1 VSSRTDHCLCTSAA
15 PKGTADWDE
24 GKLVWWL
31 KFRLPNLTVG
41 STPAAEVRPSK
52 TAGHGLF
59 TTIEISAGALV
70 SRVGGR
76 LVGSAELDALLAQ
89 PEYVNTISVAN
100 GLHLV
105 LPPRCPNGYGNHSSD
120 PNLWWDGPYDLI
132 ARRPIRAGEE
142 LTNEYATSTAVDGFT
157 MTCECCTSVCR
168 GLVCGDDWMRSD
180 LQARYDGHCV
190 PLLLAG
196 SRSVG
201 RGPHDDRHPVSRL
214 GTLEGGEGACSR
226 RRNSPG

>member
-1 VSSRTDHCLCTSAA
+1 VACARPENNNRAKDAKSSERA
-15 PKGTADWDE
+15 PLIVTPIRKPTADWDE
-24 GKLVWWL
+24 GKLLWWL

-168 GLVCGDDWMRSD
+168 GLVAATIGC
-180 LQARYDGHCV
+180 
-190 PLLLAG
+190 
-196 SRSVG
+196 
-201 RGPHDDRHPVSRL
+201 DRIFKPATTAIVCPYS
-214 GTLEGGEGACSR
+214 
-226 RRNSPG
+226 

>member
-1 VSSRTDHCLCTSAA
+1 MGTKSDTVSSPGQPMTRGHA
-15 PKGTADWDE
+15 PAQKRTADWDE
-24 GKLVWWL
+24 GKLLWWL

-142 LTNEYATSTAVDGFT
+142 LTNE
-157 MTCECCTSVCR
+157 
-168 GLVCGDDWMRSD
+168 
-180 LQARYDGHCV
+180 
-190 PLLLAG
+190 
-196 SRSVG
+196 
-201 RGPHDDRHPVSRL
+201 
-214 GTLEGGEGACSR
+214 
-226 RRNSPG
+226 

>member
-1 VSSRTDHCLCTSAA
+1 VACARPENNNRAKDAKSSERA
-15 PKGTADWDE
+15 PLIVTPIRKPTADWDE
-24 GKLVWWL
+24 GKLLWWL

-142 LTNEYATSTAVDGFT
+142 LTNE
-157 MTCECCTSVCR
+157 
-168 GLVCGDDWMRSD
+168 
-180 LQARYDGHCV
+180 
-190 PLLLAG
+190 
-196 SRSVG
+196 
-201 RGPHDDRHPVSRL
+201 
-214 GTLEGGEGACSR
+214 
-226 RRNSPG
+226 

>member
-1 VSSRTDHCLCTSAA
+1 MHSSLSPNTSTPSRSPTGSTWFSHPDALT
-15 PKGTADWDE
+15 GTAII
-24 GKLVWWL
+24 
-31 KFRLPNLTVG
+31 
-41 STPAAEVRPSK
+41 PA
-52 TAGHGLF
+52 
-59 TTIEISAGALV
+59 I
-70 SRVGGR
+70 
-76 LVGSAELDALLAQ
+76 
-89 PEYVNTISVAN
+89 
-100 GLHLV
+100 
-105 LPPRCPNGYGNHSSD
+105 

-132 ARRPIRAGEE
+132 ARRAIRAGEE

-157 MTCECCTSVCR
+157 MTCECRTSVCR

-214 GTLEGGEGACSR
+214 GTLEGGEGACSSP
-226 RRNSPG
+226 RNSPG

>member
-1 VSSRTDHCLCTSAA
+1 VACARPENNNRAKDAKSSERA
-15 PKGTADWDE
+15 PLIVTPIRKPTADWDE
-24 GKLVWWL
+24 GKLLWWL

-157 MTCECCTSVCR
+157 MTCECVRQSAAASYAATIGCDRIFKPATTAIVCPY
-168 GLVCGDDWMRSD
+168 S
-180 LQARYDGHCV
+180 
-190 PLLLAG
+190 
-196 SRSVG
+196 
-201 RGPHDDRHPVSRL
+201 
-214 GTLEGGEGACSR
+214 
-226 RRNSPG
+226 